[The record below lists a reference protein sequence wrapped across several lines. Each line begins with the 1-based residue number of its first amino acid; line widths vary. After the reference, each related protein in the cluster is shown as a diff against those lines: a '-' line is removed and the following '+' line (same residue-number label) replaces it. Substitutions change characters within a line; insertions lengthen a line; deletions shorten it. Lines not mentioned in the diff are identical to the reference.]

1 VVQFKQKS
9 NRGGLISL
17 WCRQDEHAELTDHHP
32 SPRNAGGDEKKKKIS
47 CPQVSEWK
55 SLGYYSLVSSLN
67 FVSQDPSCEEQTNRV
82 IIQPDLAAM
91 GLGMMRG

>member
-1 VVQFKQKS
+1 MLVVM
-9 NRGGLISL
+9 
-17 WCRQDEHAELTDHHP
+17 
-32 SPRNAGGDEKKKKIS
+32 KKKKKNNS